1 MIAEQENEEEIE
13 SLQLLGLTQ
22 NQAKVYLALIKSEN
36 STAKTLSNLSGLATC
51 DVYRVIPELQ
61 KLGLLEVLVA
71 SPKEFR
77 ATPPEHAMNILC
89 KQMEKQFQETQVK
102 ARKLLLR
109 MESEKSCKLPDTS
122 KMALIPGGYRATQF
136 GLPKLAATKKRM
148 FAVQTNV
155 LFRRFINNT
164 ADNLDKLLKRKVDVR
179 FVIESPEGIVQPDTD
194 LERFLEM
201 DNFRVRFFK
210 GKIQA
215 CTLLHDNTD
224 AFMST
229 SLDTIHTP
237 SYWSNNPCVIA
248 IVRDYFEMHWR
259 KSFEKP
265 RYVDAQM
272 L

>member
-1 MIAEQENEEEIE
+1 
-13 SLQLLGLTQ
+13 
-22 NQAKVYLALIKSEN
+22 
-36 STAKTLSNLSGLATC
+36 
-51 DVYRVIPELQ
+51 
-61 KLGLLEVLVA
+61 
-71 SPKEFR
+71 
-77 ATPPEHAMNILC
+77 
-89 KQMEKQFQETQVK
+89 
-102 ARKLLLR
+102 
-109 MESEKSCKLPDTS
+109 
-122 KMALIPGGYRATQF
+122 
-136 GLPKLAATKKRM
+136 M

-215 CTLLHDNTD
+215 CILLHDNTD

-248 IVRDYFEMHWR
+248 IVRDYFEGIGGNR
-259 KSFEKP
+259 LKSRVCWCAGVVAGLGCLVWCELCVFVVLTKS
-265 RYVDAQM
+265 YI
-272 L
+272 LF